1 MPSKIEKSIHLSNR
15 KIRNDHYKTVNSIH
29 LSNRKIRND
38 HYKTV
43 RNIKKTNW
51 DPLNAKGALKSV
63 SGFFQSLGGGGGGGS
78 NPGDSGGGSNPGSG
92 GGGGGGVSGTGLSSS
107 NPSGATPDGPDTSSY
122 GEDGENKSKLIIPIV
137 LACAVGAFL
146 LFKGK

>member
-15 KIRNDHYKTVNSIH
+15 KIRNDHYKTLNSIH

-63 SGFFQSLGGGGGGGS
+63 SGFFQSLGGGGGGGGGS
-78 NPGDSGGGSNPGSG
+78 NPGYGDGGGSNPGSG
-92 GGGGGGVSGTGLSSS
+92 SGGGGGTGLSSS
-107 NPSGATPDGPDTSSY
+107 YSAGATPDGADTSSY
-122 GEDGENKSKLIIPIV
+122 GENGENKSKLIIPIV
-137 LACAVGAFL
+137 LACAVGAYFL
-146 LFKGK
+146 LKK

>member
-1 MPSKIEKSIHLSNR
+1 MSSKIEK
-15 KIRNDHYKTVNSIH
+15 SIH

-51 DPLNAKGALKSV
+51 EPLNAKGALKSV
-63 SGFFQSLGGGGGGGS
+63 SGFFQSLGGGGGGGGGGGS
-78 NPGDSGGGSNPGSG
+78 NPGYSEGGSDPGYGGGSNPGSG
-92 GGGGGGVSGTGLSSS
+92 GGGAGGTGLSSS
-107 NPSGATPDGPDTSSY
+107 YSAGATPDGPDTTDYSNN
-122 GEDGENKSKLIIPIV
+122 GDQKKKLIIPIV

>member
-15 KIRNDHYKTVNSIH
+15 KIRNDHYKTLNSIH

-63 SGFFQSLGGGGGGGS
+63 SGFFQSLGGGGGGS
-78 NPGDSGGGSNPGSG
+78 NPGYGDGGGSNPGSG
-92 GGGGGGVSGTGLSSS
+92 SGGAGGTGLSSS
-107 NPSGATPDGPDTSSY
+107 YSAGATPDGPDTSSY
-122 GEDGENKSKLIIPIV
+122 GENGENKSKLIIPIV